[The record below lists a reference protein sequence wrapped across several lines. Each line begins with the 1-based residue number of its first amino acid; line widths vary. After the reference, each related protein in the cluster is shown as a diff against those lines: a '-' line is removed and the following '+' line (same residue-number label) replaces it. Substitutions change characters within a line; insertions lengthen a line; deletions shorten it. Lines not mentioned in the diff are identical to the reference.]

1 MPNSVRIADMN
12 QEEALYFKDRTEW
25 RTWLEQNSDRTQD
38 VWLVHYKIR
47 SDQIS
52 ISHDEA
58 VEEALC
64 FGWIDGKLKSIDK
77 EKYILRYSPRKANSV
92 WSKINKDKAEIL
104 IAQGRM
110 TTAGLAKIEE
120 AKKNGTWD
128 AAYTNKVKDEIPA
141 DLEQALMNDS
151 KAFTNFHNFANTY
164 QNMYIGW
171 VIGAKTKET
180 RAKRIAEV
188 VRHSALNKKAGIE

>member
-12 QEEALYFKDRTEW
+12 QDEALHLKDRTEW
-25 RTWLEQNSDRTQD
+25 RKWLEQNSDCAQE
-38 VWLVHYKIR
+38 VWLVHYKKHG
-47 SDQIS
+47 DQIS
-52 ISHDEA
+52 MSHDEA

-110 TTAGLAKIEE
+110 THSGLAKIED
-120 AKKNGTWD
+120 AKKSGIWD
-128 AAYTNKVKDEIPA
+128 SAYTNKLKDEIPTN
-141 DLEQALMNDS
+141 LEKALKMDS
-151 KAFTNFHNFANTY
+151 KAFTNFQKFANTY
-164 QNMYIGW
+164 RNMYIGW
-171 VIGAKTKET
+171 VVGAKTGQT
-180 RAKRIAEV
+180 RRRRIAEGV
-188 VRHSALNKKAGIE
+188 QRSALNKKPAIE